1 MATNKGQP
9 PTQPIRLGFL
19 LVPRYSMIA
28 FSSAI
33 EPLRMANRLTGKE
46 LYQWKTYTVDGAA
59 VEASNGLEIRPDG
72 PISEARELNTLFVCA
87 GVDVEG
93 ACDRSTLSWIKKMGQ
108 QRINFGG
115 LCTGAHLLARAGLL
129 DGYRSTIHW
138 ENIASMREA
147 FPRVA
152 VSYELFEIDRDRYT
166 SAGGTAPLDMMLN
179 LITQQVGSDTATAI
193 SEAFACER
201 IRGRHDR
208 QRIPLQLRLG
218 TSQPKLI
225 ETVSIMESNI
235 EEPISLDELARHV
248 GVSRRQLER
257 LFQKHLHCVPTRY
270 YLELRL
276 ARARQ
281 LLLQTSISIVDVA
294 FACGFVSA
302 PHFSKC
308 YRDYYGIPPR
318 EERRLRGARGDEF
331 GSDEASLQPG
341 SEPPLPAESAEAFVR
356 QARERREAAERGEP
370 GSDDEGE
377 AGASAAG
384 SDTVDSNI
392 VAGGRG

>member
-1 MATNKGQP
+1 MANNEDTR
-9 PTQPIRLGFL
+9 QPIRIGFL
-19 LVPRYSMIA
+19 LVPKYSMIA
-28 FSSAI
+28 FASAVD
-33 EPLRMANRLTGKE
+33 PLRMANRLSGSE
-46 LYQWKTYTVDGAA
+46 LYQWITYTVDGEP
-59 VEASNGLEIRPDG
+59 VEASNGLEVRPDADIG
-72 PISEARELNTLFVCA
+72 EATGLNTLFVCA
-87 GVDVEG
+87 GVDVED
-93 ACDRSTLSWIKKMGQ
+93 ACERNTLSWLRKLGQ
-108 QRINFGG
+108 QRINFGA
-115 LCTGAHLLARAGLL
+115 LCTGSHVLARAGLL
-129 DGYRSTIHW
+129 DGYRCTIHW
-138 ENIASMREA
+138 ENIAGMREA
-147 FPRVA
+147 FPRVV
-152 VSYELFEIDRDRYT
+152 VSYELFEIDRDRFT

-179 LITQQVGSDTATAI
+179 LITRQVGKDTATAI
-193 SEAFACER
+193 SESFACER

-225 ETVSIMESNI
+225 EAVSIMESNI

-257 LFQKHLHCVPTRY
+257 LFQKHLSCVPTRY

-318 EERRLRGARGDEF
+318 EERRLRGARAHESPQDSAVQAGLEPELPRR
-331 GSDEASLQPG
+331 GNASG
-341 SEPPLPAESAEAFVR
+341 
-356 QARERREAAERGEP
+356 RREADAAA
-370 GSDDEGE
+370 DETR
-377 AGASAAG
+377 A
-384 SDTVDSNI
+384 T
-392 VAGGRG
+392 AGGHER